1 MLDKLKTAAVLVVI
15 GMISGFLI
23 WGTNEITAEGIAAN
37 KILKEQGY
45 YKEILGLDKDFVLAE
60 ELSIILLDG
69 DLVEEIIITDTEG
82 TVYGYIYKGNEV
94 NNYGDIT
101 VLVGI
106 NLNREISSVV
116 ISGTSNTPTFVKK
129 ITDEYLSPFE
139 GQNVNN
145 VEYDS
150 RTGASF
156 TYGSVSKFVE
166 AAATYYSE
174 NRGVE

>member
-1 MLDKLKTAAVLVVI
+1 MLDKLKIAAVLVVI
-15 GMISGFLI
+15 GMMSGFLI
-23 WGTNEITAEGIAAN
+23 WGTNEITAEGIATN

-45 YKEILGLDKDFVLAE
+45 YKEILGLDEDFVLAE

-69 DLVEEIIITDTEG
+69 DLVEEVIITDPAG
-82 TVYGYIYKGNEV
+82 NIYGYIYKGSER

-106 NLNREISSVV
+106 NLDGEISSVV

-129 ITDEYLSPFE
+129 ITDDYLSPFA
-139 GQNVNN
+139 GQDIDNI
-145 VEYDS
+145 EYDS
-150 RTGASF
+150 RTGATF